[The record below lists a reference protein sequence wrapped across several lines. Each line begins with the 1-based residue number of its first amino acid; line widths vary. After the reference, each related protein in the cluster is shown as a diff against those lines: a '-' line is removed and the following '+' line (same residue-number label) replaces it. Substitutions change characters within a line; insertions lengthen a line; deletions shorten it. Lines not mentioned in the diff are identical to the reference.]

1 MTRLTLYQRLK
12 PEVKDALLSNM
23 VDYEGTI
30 TSIIEKL
37 SNETFYSNLTISDI
51 SSLYTFSDIEL
62 IKVSAWDFKYGDN
75 ILISKDCLLYTS
87 PSPRDRQKSR
97 MPSSA

>member
-37 SNETFYSNLTISDI
+37 SNETFYSNLTINDI

-75 ILISKDCLLYTS
+75 ILISKDYE
-87 PSPRDRQKSR
+87 
-97 MPSSA
+97 

>member
-12 PEVKDALLSNM
+12 PEVKEALLSNM
-23 VDYEGTI
+23 VEYESTI
-30 TSIIEKL
+30 TGIIELL
-37 SNETFYSNLTISDI
+37 SNETFYSNLKISDI

-75 ILISKDCLLYTS
+75 ILISKDYE
-87 PSPRDRQKSR
+87 
-97 MPSSA
+97 